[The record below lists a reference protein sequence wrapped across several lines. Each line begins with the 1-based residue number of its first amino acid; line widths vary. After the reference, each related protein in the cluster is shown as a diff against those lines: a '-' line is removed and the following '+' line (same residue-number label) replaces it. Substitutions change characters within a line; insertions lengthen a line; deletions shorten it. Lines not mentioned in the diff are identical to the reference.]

1 MMRVIC
7 RLLFMVLAMLAIVGF
22 TSQATAAE
30 AKPNASLERF
40 EISAVKAVRPFLIDT
55 LTALQQGNLQR
66 AKEAFEAY
74 DSAWNGIEVYI
85 NTRSRGLYQALELEL
100 QAKIAKALDAPSSN
114 MASLISD
121 VRAMIAKY
129 DEAID
134 VVEKAPPLNPL
145 YDEVARLRIVRAYLR
160 EVNSALRAGN
170 IAKARTSFE
179 NFNDKW
185 FDIEDFVRAQSLD
198 AYVAIERG
206 MLVIEDALLMA
217 DKPDAAQVMGLVTAV
232 MTPYNA
238 IVAEVQRQ
246 ARSARP

>member
-1 MMRVIC
+1 
-7 RLLFMVLAMLAIVGF
+7 
-22 TSQATAAE
+22 
-30 AKPNASLERF
+30 
-40 EISAVKAVRPFLIDT
+40 
-55 LTALQQGNLQR
+55 
-66 AKEAFEAY
+66 
-74 DSAWNGIEVYI
+74 
-85 NTRSRGLYQALELEL
+85 
-100 QAKIAKALDAPSSN
+100 

-206 MLVIEDALLMA
+206 MLAIEDALLMTEN
-217 DKPDAAQVMGLVTAV
+217 PDAAQVMGLVTVV
-232 MTPYNA
+232 MAPYNT

-246 ARSARP
+246 ARSAKP

>member
-1 MMRVIC
+1 MMRMIC
-7 RLLFMVLAMLAIVGF
+7 RLGFAVVTVLAIAG
-22 TSQATAAE
+22 SPDRATAAE
-30 AKPNASLERF
+30 AGSNLSVERF
-40 EISAVKAVRPFLIDT
+40 EVSAVKAVRPFLIDT

-85 NTRSRGLYQALELEL
+85 NMRSRTLYQVLELEL
-100 QAKIAKALDAPSSN
+100 QAKIIKALDAPAPD
-114 MASLISD
+114 MPGLISD
-121 VRAMIAKY
+121 VQAMIAKY

-134 VVEKAPPLNPL
+134 VVTKAPPLNPL
-145 YDEVARLRIVRAYLR
+145 YDELARLRIVRAYLR
-160 EVNSALRAGN
+160 EVNPALRAGN

-206 MLVIEDALLMA
+206 MLQIEDALMPE
-217 DKPDAAQVMGLVTAV
+217 KPDVSQVMALVTAV
-232 MTPYNA
+232 MDQYNTV
-238 IVAEVQRQ
+238 VAEVQRQ
-246 ARSARP
+246 ARSGR

>member
-1 MMRVIC
+1 
-7 RLLFMVLAMLAIVGF
+7 
-22 TSQATAAE
+22 
-30 AKPNASLERF
+30 
-40 EISAVKAVRPFLIDT
+40 
-55 LTALQQGNLQR
+55 
-66 AKEAFEAY
+66 
-74 DSAWNGIEVYI
+74 
-85 NTRSRGLYQALELEL
+85 
-100 QAKIAKALDAPSSN
+100 
-114 MASLISD
+114 
-121 VRAMIAKY
+121 MIAKY

-134 VVEKAPPLNPL
+134 VVEKTPPLNPL